1 MSLMVI
7 EAKILINFR
16 NAICSCSICKRVL
29 LVLKTQK
36 TTIISLKYGVFYS
49 VETVLFC
56 PEHKYEGNNIIK
68 YDSPELNQIVPPYS
82 NFAYDISVHIG
93 FSRFLHHKQKSEIQ
107 QELKIEYGIQ
117 ISDGGITHLSDN
129 FLIYCMCVQMMA
141 SSKIKDIQDERGGYI
156 LHIDATVEEDSDMV
170 FVGMNSVNGW
180 VLYTRKIK
188 SESHEEIIP
197 ALNEIK
203 RMYGEPLAIK
213 RDMGREWHWQFPKYF
228 RIHQIKFAIFTS

>member
-36 TTIISLKYGVFYS
+36 TTIISLKYGIFYS
-49 VETVLFC
+49 VETLLFC
-56 PEHKYEGNNIIK
+56 PEHKYEGNSIIK
-68 YDSPELNQIVPPYS
+68 YDSPELNQIVPPYA
-82 NFAYDISVHIG
+82 NFAYDVSVHIG
-93 FSRFLHHKQKSEIQ
+93 CSRFLHHKQKSEIQ

-141 SSKIKDIQDERGGYI
+141 SSKIKDIQDERGGYNF
-156 LHIDATVEEDSDMV
+156 HIDATVEEDSDMV
-170 FVGMNSVNGW
+170 
-180 VLYTRKIK
+180 LL
-188 SESHEEIIP
+188 E
-197 ALNEIK
+197 
-203 RMYGEPLAIK
+203 
-213 RDMGREWHWQFPKYF
+213 
-228 RIHQIKFAIFTS
+228 